1 MHFGPGIMT
10 HPNQCQEVGFW
21 VGNHILRLSLNLTT
35 NTVPAFNVQDNTNK
49 IKLLQFR
56 DLIDITQ
63 VNKNI

>member
-1 MHFGPGIMT
+1 MT

-21 VGNHILRLSLNLTT
+21 VGSHLLRLSSNLTT
-35 NTVPAFNVQDNTNK
+35 NTVPTFNVPDNTSK

-63 VNKNI
+63 VC